1 MNKKNL
7 AVVMSAVTVIGSAA
21 PVFAAAEDSFPNE
34 NTTVSS
40 SKYSDIERIL
50 KKYVADGVTG
60 ITVNFFD
67 KKEIQKGYLYQ
78 V

>member
-21 PVFAAAEDSFPNE
+21 PVFAAAEDSFPNG

-60 ITVNFFD
+60 ITVNF
-67 KKEIQKGYLYQ
+67 
-78 V
+78 